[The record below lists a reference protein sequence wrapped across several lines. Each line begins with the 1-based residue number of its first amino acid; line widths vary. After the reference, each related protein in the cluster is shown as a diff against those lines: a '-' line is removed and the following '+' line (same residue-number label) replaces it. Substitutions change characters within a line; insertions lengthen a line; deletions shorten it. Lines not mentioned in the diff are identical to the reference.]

1 MPYSYNQLIKECLQ
15 KTQNIDLTPIENAI
29 SAMQEDLT
37 TLQTL
42 LNSLSKDSNGNYIIS
57 IPTKFLDNVT
67 VEGTQTIVKTQEI
80 QSENDYII
88 LREGNPLGLAAGAYS
103 GFKIKNYDGNS
114 NNCLLV
120 VDKDGWARIGDEN
133 GTVQK
138 IATIEENPTNGALVA
153 YNTTTKQ
160 LESQN
165 VSISNFVKKFDD
177 SEGAALAVDEIGQY
191 QGVTTAKLT
200 NGYFYKNIILHN
212 IGDYY
217 LQVETNHSISLYDGT
232 ITPDFYTLDIGDY
245 YNDSGATPSVNSMIQ
260 NGVYKYS
267 GTNYNVIFV
276 SNDPIHWSDVA
287 VGDWI
292 LFNNANDNIGASN
305 IFEWVNIGNFY
316 LAQITNITRDG
327 FGSISE
333 FQIGTSTF
341 TFVSGYGRINTS
353 GDSIPVNINGVQTT
367 VLYNANL
374 NAALILAPMSNGKL
388 APILI
393 FETIAE
399 VDTPITGL
407 VQTDTQPQPTNGS
420 DMIVNFTPDTSAVRA
435 NIQSGDTIAQMA
447 KIVNS
452 NFGFS
457 YVNNSSF
464 EFTSY
469 VTSSNLYGVFFS
481 GLGVLVLNGWFR
493 IVTTDIPRHTNI
505 FRFKGYTPLSGYPK
519 FMDENSNNIITL
531 RTGESGKEEW
541 WIFNYRSS
549 TDDLYWEG
557 LPTIVVVVKTV

>member
-57 IPTKFLDNVT
+57 IPTKFLDNLT

-120 VDKDGWARIGDEN
+120 VDKDGWARVGDEN
-133 GTVQK
+133 GTLQK
-138 IATIEENPTNGALVA
+138 LATIEENPTNGALVT

-165 VSISNFVKKFDD
+165 VSLSDFVKKFTD
-177 SEGAALAVDEIGQY
+177 SEGAALAVNEIGQY
-191 QGVTTAKLT
+191 QGVTTAELI

-217 LQVETNHSISLYDGT
+217 LQVAANHSISLYDGT

-245 YNDSGATPSVNSMIQ
+245 YNDSGATPTVNSLIQ
-260 NGVYKYS
+260 NGVFKYS

-276 SNDPIHWSDVA
+276 SNDSIHWADVA

-292 LFNNANDNIGASN
+292 LFNNADDNIGAVN
-305 IFEWVNIGNFY
+305 IFEWVNKGNFY

-333 FQIGTSTF
+333 FKIGTSIF
-341 TFVSGYGRINTS
+341 TWVSGYGRINTS

-407 VQTDTQPQPTNGS
+407 VQTDTQPQPPIASENELGLIKVGLNLAINANG
-420 DMIVNFTPDTSAVRA
+420 VLNFNLTPQEWSIKIYDT
-435 NIQSGDTIAQMA
+435 T
-447 KIVNS
+447 S
-452 NFGFS
+452 NYIRS
-457 YVNNSSF
+457 ITPNPN
-464 EFTSY
+464 
-469 VTSSNLYGVFFS
+469 NLYLNFYIQFGNIRYYYAQFVTNYQDIDNYLLFAGFEGKYVGGFFFCQNYNAAIS
-481 GLGVLVLNGWFR
+481 IQGIDNNDF
-493 IVTTDIPRHTNI
+493 IIPRPNLN
-505 FRFKGYTPLSGYPK
+505 KL
-519 FMDENSNNIITL
+519 N
-531 RTGESGKEEW
+531 
-541 WIFNYRSS
+541 
-549 TDDLYWEG
+549 TDASD
-557 LPTIVVVVKTV
+557 KTSQIGFFTFLTA